1 VAAFTTKVDQQKELL
16 MQDWI
21 PGKNRSLA
29 DARLSRREFNA
40 VCQVALVPAIWP
52 WTGLPRIIEGAV
64 NYLQEVGQ
72 PRDTQGGGQAVA
84 GVTALVTTAILR
96 SGRSAGDPVVA
107 KSLKCLESFVQP
119 DGGIYSPGGLLANYE
134 TCLAIVCLSEADAD
148 QRYQHLL
155 RQAET
160 FVRKFQWD
168 ERTGKDPSDLSYG
181 GAGYGKHKRPDLSNT
196 AFLLDALRSCGAGAD
211 DPAVQKALVFVSR
224 CQNFESPHNTAPFA
238 AKNPD
243 GGFYYTCAAGGVS
256 AAGNT
261 PNGGLR
267 SYGSMTYSGLKS
279 MIYAG
284 LKADDLRVKA
294 AVAWLRKNYDLKN
307 NPGLGSAGLY
317 YYYHVC
323 AKALHALGEDPF
335 ADAAGEKHDWRGEL
349 AQELAGRQR
358 EDGSWLNENSRWM
371 EGDPALVTAYA
382 LLTLSYCRPAAE
394 KAGSPRP
401 SGAA

>member
-1 VAAFTTKVDQQKELL
+1 MRQWRNEKD
-16 MQDWI
+16 
-21 PGKNRSLA
+21 GSLA
-29 DARLSRREFNA
+29 GTRLSRREFNA

-52 WTGLPRIIEGAV
+52 WTGLSRITDGAIS
-64 NYLQEVGQ
+64 YLQEAGQ
-72 PRDTQGGGQAVA
+72 PRDSQFSGQASA
-84 GVTALVTTAILR
+84 GVTALVTNAILR
-96 SGRSAGDPVVA
+96 SGRNVRDPVVA
-107 KSLKCLESFVQP
+107 KSLKCLESFIQP

-134 TCLAIVCLSEADAD
+134 TCLAIVCLNEANTD
-148 QRYQHLL
+148 QRYQGVL
-155 RQAET
+155 RQAQA

-168 ERTGKDPSDLSYG
+168 ESMGKDRSDLSYG

-196 AFLLDALRSCGAGAD
+196 AFLLDALKSCGAGGD

-224 CQNFESPHNTAPFA
+224 CQNFESPYNTTPMA

-284 LKADDLRVKA
+284 LKPDDARVKA
-294 AVAWLRKNYDLKN
+294 AVAWLRRNYDLKN

-323 AKALHALGEDPF
+323 AKALHALGDELF
-335 ADAAGEKHDWRGEL
+335 EDAAGQEHDWRREL
-349 AQELAGRQR
+349 AEEVVGRQR
-358 EDGSWLNENSRWM
+358 ENGSWLNENNRWM

-382 LLTLSYCRPAAE
+382 LLTLSYCRPAGG
-394 KAGSPRP
+394 KA
-401 SGAA
+401 

>member
-1 VAAFTTKVDQQKELL
+1 MNEKD
-16 MQDWI
+16 
-21 PGKNRSLA
+21 GSLA
-29 DARLSRREFNA
+29 TTRLSRREFNA

-52 WTGLPRIIEGAV
+52 WTGVSGIVDGAV
-64 NYLQEVGQ
+64 DYLQGAGQ
-72 PRDTQGGGQAVA
+72 SGDGLFSGQAGA

-96 SGRSAGDPVVA
+96 SGRTGRDPVVA
-107 KSLKCLESFVQP
+107 KSLKSLESFAQP
-119 DGGIYSPGGLLANYE
+119 DGGIYSPGGMLANYE
-134 TCLAIVCLSEADAD
+134 TCLAIVCLSEANAD
-148 QRYQHLL
+148 RRYDRLL
-155 RQAET
+155 RPAEA

-168 ERTGKDPSDLSYG
+168 ESEGKESSDLSYG
-181 GAGYGKHKRPDLSNT
+181 GTGYGKHKRPDLSNT
-196 AFLLDALRSCGAGAD
+196 AFLLDALKSCGAGAD

-238 AKNPD
+238 GKNPD

-284 LKADDLRVKA
+284 VKADDPRVKA

-307 NPGLGSAGLY
+307 NPGLGNAGLY
-317 YYYHVC
+317 YYYQVC
-323 AKALHALGEDPF
+323 AKALQALGGDLFE
-335 ADAAGEKHDWRGEL
+335 DAAGEKHDWRREL
-349 AQELAGRQR
+349 AAEVIGRQK
-358 EDGSWLNENSRWM
+358 DNGSWVNENSRWM

-382 LLTLSYCRPAAE
+382 LLTLSYCRPTAE
-394 KAGSPRP
+394 KAVP
-401 SGAA
+401 A